1 MQPGYRKVTN
11 SVVSIGDS
19 TGFMNQTSV
28 EELVRQMST
37 SEEFYEIEP
46 AEVMKCHLNP
56 KDKDFPLG
64 NDGNV
69 DLSML
74 GAVTLNLKYSQ
85 RMGEKLDEL
94 AKPISPHIIQYPIK
108 GEIVNVAS
116 YLGQLYYFN
125 PLNLLGK
132 TNMNRVPLAKGDGK
146 PYEQLTNFN
155 RKIYCEQ
162 GDTIFQGRFGQS
174 LHFGSD
180 KNFVQPYVKLTV
192 GQNKS
197 AANLI
202 AKRFNEDTPHVEDVN
217 LDEANIYITNNGH
230 VPLRNASPSQ
240 MLSQNLG
247 GRLSSVISLNSDS
260 ISLNAKGLGEKSTPG
275 GDIFGFADRN
285 INLSAQSS
293 INLETEDG
301 SVNLGT
307 YVGDDKAGPAVLG
320 NALSLFLDDIL
331 LANEVFIGMIMEA
344 KAEKDIQDAYAA
356 LKKKIGEFRF
366 ELKNVPRFHSDK
378 VYVPNRKDNIDDE
391 LDDLSLETVG
401 TKFSNVTWEELDENS
416 FAQEDI
422 QEVDSPT
429 ATAGV
434 RT

>member
-1 MQPGYRKVTN
+1 M
-11 SVVSIGDS
+11 
-19 TGFMNQTSV
+19 
-28 EELVRQMST
+28 
-37 SEEFYEIEP
+37 
-46 AEVMKCHLNP
+46 
-56 KDKDFPLG
+56 
-64 NDGNV
+64 
-69 DLSML
+69 
-74 GAVTLNLKYSQ
+74 
-85 RMGEKLDEL
+85 
-94 AKPISPHIIQYPIK
+94 
-108 GEIVNVAS
+108 
-116 YLGQLYYFN
+116 
-125 PLNLLGK
+125 
-132 TNMNRVPLAKGDGK
+132 
-146 PYEQLTNFN
+146 
-155 RKIYCEQ
+155 
-162 GDTIFQGRFGQS
+162 
-174 LHFGSD
+174 
-180 KNFVQPYVKLTV
+180 
-192 GQNKS
+192 
-197 AANLI
+197 
-202 AKRFNEDTPHVEDVN
+202 
-217 LDEANIYITNNGH
+217 
-230 VPLRNASPSQ
+230 RNASPSQ